1 MQAAFYG
8 AESGERFAVERG
20 AAPPEGP
27 ALRFAIDEPLPLF
40 AHEPPVVQAA
50 LAEGLPNGGEKAFF
64 VGVDVLLVVQGV
76 AGLGALRQAVQKQ
89 MRVFRRGVPCGAF
102 VLPCRP
108 VLRLGGGVQAALLLP
123 RAVGADEGARF
134 ERLPCRRAP

>member
-1 MQAAFYG
+1 MIRRWLALTYYLYALRLAALSHFYFNPLYC
-8 AESGERFAVERG
+8 AESGQCFTVERG
-20 AAPPEGP
+20 AAPPERP
-27 ALRFAIDEPLPLF
+27 ALRFAGNEPLPLF

-50 LAEGLPNGGEKAFF
+50 LAEGLPDGGEKAFF
-64 VGVDVLLVVQGV
+64 VGVDVLLVEQGV

-108 VLRLGGGVQAALLLP
+108 VVRLGGGV
-123 RAVGADEGARF
+123 
-134 ERLPCRRAP
+134 